1 MHYHNSF
8 VNLERQWMNK
18 FDLRNLGK
26 RQITTKTSDNEGL
39 YVDVYI
45 YGMRDSFHNM
55 LIEKEFN
62 NAYYRPAFDLIA

>member
-1 MHYHNSF
+1 
-8 VNLERQWMNK
+8 MNK